1 MPPTLFKKRLLRVF
15 SCEFF
20 KTLRNS
26 FSIEHLRN
34 SYNKLTLKEEIYLI
48 WITVGFLFQK

>member
-1 MPPTLFKKRLLRVF
+1 MPPTLFKKRLLHVF

-48 WITVGFLFQK
+48 LITVGFLFQK